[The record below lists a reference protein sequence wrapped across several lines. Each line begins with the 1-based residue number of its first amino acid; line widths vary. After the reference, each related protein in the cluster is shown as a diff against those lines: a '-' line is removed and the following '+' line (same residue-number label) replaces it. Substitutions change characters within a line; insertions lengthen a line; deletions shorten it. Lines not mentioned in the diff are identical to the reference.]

1 MVMVNRQKSRW
12 EVKVYADEKPI
23 FLKGAWHLKC

>member
-1 MVMVNRQKSRW
+1 MVMVNHQKSRW

-23 FLKGAWHLKC
+23 FLKGA